1 MSALVQELEEHYLQD
16 SLQFCLSS
24 FLFIVSIISDQNDT
38 NKFLL
43 IWDSLE
49 MYVCILAPSPP
60 TFSLTHLECICFP
73 VLLWLCQTQRA
84 FTVWWQ
90 GQVSR
95 AMGLG
100 PGKSVFLFSY
110 MRAALSISFHFPAK
124 KTLSAG
130 SFLCVWGWG
139 DGQLFL
145 FPLDEQK
152 KKSSSKC
159 LQQRVVNMLSET
171 RLLKVTPKIS
181 NLMLA

>member
-60 TFSLTHLECICFP
+60 TFSLIHLECICFP

-130 SFLCVWGWG
+130 SFLVFGGGGWAVV
-139 DGQLFL
+139 
-145 FPLDEQK
+145 PL
-152 KKSSSKC
+152 SSWWAEEEIKFKVPSTESCEYAFWDQTIESNSK
-159 LQQRVVNMLSET
+159 
-171 RLLKVTPKIS
+171 
-181 NLMLA
+181 NL